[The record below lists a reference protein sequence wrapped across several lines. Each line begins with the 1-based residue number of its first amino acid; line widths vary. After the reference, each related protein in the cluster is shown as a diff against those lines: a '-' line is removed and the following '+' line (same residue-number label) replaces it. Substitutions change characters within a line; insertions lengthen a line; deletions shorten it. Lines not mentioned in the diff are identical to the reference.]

1 MGGHV
6 QLLRV
11 GLCLKNTPRFIDN
24 PRMQET
30 TYRFGWL
37 HLFTFVSAAA
47 SAASAVFWLLG
58 GATGGALIANPAD
71 FQATPVGVSHPKA
84 WPLAQSLGASISAPS
99 TEPDPKQA
107 SRLRLLGVV
116 AGDSDAKPGFA
127 LLSVDGGAPQTYAV
141 GAKITD
147 SWVLQSVQRRSATL
161 GADIKGAALIRL
173 ELPKTDVP

>member
-1 MGGHV
+1 M
-6 QLLRV
+6 
-11 GLCLKNTPRFIDN
+11 
-24 PRMQET
+24 
-30 TYRFGWL
+30 
-37 HLFTFVSAAA
+37 
-47 SAASAVFWLLG
+47 
-58 GATGGALIANPAD
+58 IANPAD